1 MRELSLHIL
10 DIAENGIRA
19 GATRVNILLEEDTK
33 EDRLTLTVRD
43 NGAGMDEQT
52 RCRVLDPF
60 FTTKKVRRVGL
71 GLPMLAEAA
80 RRTGGG
86 LVLASRPGEGTAV
99 SASFGLRHID
109 RQPLGDLA
117 GSLVALI
124 AGNPGVDVL
133 YEHRRDGRAYRL
145 DTQEIKEALGNVSIT
160 HVPVLQFLRKNVEA
174 GRREIGSTA

>member
-1 MRELSLHIL
+1 MQ
-10 DIAENGIRA
+10 
-19 GATRVNILLEEDTK
+19 RVMMEVHPIEANFL
-33 EDRLTLTVRD
+33 R
-43 NGAGMDEQT
+43 Q
-52 RCRVLDPF
+52 
-60 FTTKKVRRVGL
+60 VRRWRFGIVKEIKIED

-86 LVLASRPGEGTAV
+86 PVLASCPGEGTTV

-117 GSLVALI
+117 GSLVTLI
-124 AGNPGVDVL
+124 AGNPAVDVL

-160 HVPVLQFLRKNVEA
+160 HVPVLQFLRENLEA